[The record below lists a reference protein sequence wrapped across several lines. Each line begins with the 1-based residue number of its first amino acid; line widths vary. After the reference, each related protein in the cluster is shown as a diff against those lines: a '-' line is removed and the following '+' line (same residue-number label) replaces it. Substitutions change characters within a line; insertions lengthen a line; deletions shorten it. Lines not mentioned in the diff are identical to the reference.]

1 MLRNFN
7 GNPAVEGLI
16 RKKWQVLEGNRVD
29 L

>member
-1 MLRNFN
+1 MLMNFN
-7 GNPAVEGLI
+7 ANPEGEGLL